1 MEDLT
6 WLGWH
11 KICADW
17 LDIDLFTWLTCA
29 APLLIGHCPIL
40 TGKKGTEN
48 PLKESSTVAILFF
61 FALSFE
67 ISFLCWFIHFFLWN
81 LKLLVNLKQYQKNWR
96 RLKANLSWILKP
108 MFRFCFQFRI
118 FFFVGLSSRVSFI
131 VGDSS
136 TIYRWFVINGVVV
149 RRFFFKICKR
159 SYETAKRHLIFYC
172 YYSIHLHS
180 SSALSFDHPSGRAI
194 ANWHLQS
201 IHIYWN
207 EMQFDWNL
215 YSAAAL
221 VSSWYISNGRSTA
234 GSDQSSFDR

>member
-149 RRFFFKICKR
+149 RRFFFK
-159 SYETAKRHLIFYC
+159 Y
-172 YYSIHLHS
+172 
-180 SSALSFDHPSGRAI
+180 
-194 ANWHLQS
+194 ANARMKQQNV
-201 IHIYWN
+201 I
-207 EMQFDWNL
+207 
-215 YSAAAL
+215 
-221 VSSWYISNGRSTA
+221 
-234 GSDQSSFDR
+234 